1 MSTRDD
7 DDFAREIESH
17 LELEADRLAAE
28 GHSREAAR
36 DAARRAFG
44 NVTAARERFHDASRW
59 VWLEQL
65 GQDLRYGC
73 RTLLHSPSFAAT
85 TILTLAIGLALTT
98 GVFTVFNAY
107 VLRAFAV
114 RDPGNLHQ
122 VVWHA
127 RDAAGRNLRWRDFEA
142 IRDRR
147 DVFTDALAESTR
159 YVSSKGRPLAAELVS
174 GNYFAML
181 GPDMFLGRPLD
192 PADDRGNAVVLS
204 YQAWAVLF
212 ARDRSAIGRDIDLN
226 GRQWVLVGV
235 LGPRFSGLHGMPRDI
250 WIPLSAYAA
259 VSAPDLLAD
268 EARAIDVSVRL
279 RDGVTPQQAQSAITP
294 LVEQAAGRDRQAWA
308 EIRLQDRPAPLTLG
322 LLALLSPVFAAFAL
336 VLFAGCANVS
346 SVMLARAVSR
356 QREIAVRLSLGAG
369 RGRIVR
375 QLLTEGLLIA
385 LMAAAVSI
393 VLTAIGI
400 QVATAIFFGTLPPTL
415 AAILRTAPLA
425 IDHRVYLFALAA
437 AVLSTLAFALLPAL
451 QASRLA
457 LTGALG
463 AHGSGG
469 QRGSRLRAALVAGQV
484 AISLLLVVPALTLA
498 RNGVMIR
505 SVDVGCDIADVI
517 SINVREGDDV
527 ALARRLSEVMASE
540 PRVQRFALSNG
551 NPLFGPP
558 RKVILESQGTR
569 VPTPFNFVSPEYF
582 ATLRIPMTR
591 GRGFRADE
599 ARTEARVAIVS
610 GATARA
616 FWPGQD
622 PIGKTVRIASAN
634 ERQGDVFGG
643 YSEVTIVGTCADV
656 ISGLIVDG
664 PEAGHIYLPTSA
676 GHRHATSM
684 LARARS
690 PQDLAPEP
698 LQGILKR
705 AAIDPEV
712 FEALPLEEV
721 RTLQVYPFM
730 AASWI
735 GSVLG
740 FIALVLS
747 ISGLFGVLTYTLTQR
762 SREIGIRIALGATA
776 GAVVRLVMRQTAW
789 LTGLG
794 AVVGLAGAFALL
806 KILGTVVRLAA
817 VSLLD
822 GVAFGAG
829 LALVVA
835 AAAIAAYQPARRA
848 ARVDPALT
856 LRADG

>member
-7 DDFAREIESH
+7 EDFARETQAH
-17 LELEADRLAAE
+17 LDLEADRLMAD
-28 GHSREAAR
+28 GMSPDDAR
-36 DAARRAFG
+36 RAARRAFG
-44 NVTAARERFHDASRW
+44 SVTAVRERFHETSRW
-59 VWLEQL
+59 MWLEQL
-65 GQDLRYGC
+65 VQDLRYGC
-73 RTLLHSPSFAAT
+73 RTLLQSPSFAAT

-98 GVFTVFNAY
+98 GVFTVFNTY

-114 RDPGNLHQ
+114 RDPGNLYQ

-147 DVFTDALAESTR
+147 DLFSDALAESTR
-159 YVSSKGRPLAAELVS
+159 YVSSRGRPLAAELVS

-181 GPDMFLGRPLD
+181 GPEMFLGRPLD
-192 PADDRGNAVVLS
+192 DGDDRTNAVVLS

-212 ARDRSAIGRDIDLN
+212 ARDRSAIGREIDLN
-226 GRQWVLVGV
+226 GRRSVVVGV

-250 WIPLSAYAA
+250 WIPLRAYAA
-259 VSAPDLLAD
+259 SAAPDLLAD

-279 RDGVTPQQAQSAITP
+279 REDVTPQQAQSAITP
-294 LVEQAAGRDRQAWA
+294 LVESADGRDRQAWA
-308 EIRLQDRPAPLTLG
+308 EIRLHDRPTPLTLG

-336 VLFAGCANVS
+336 VLFACCANVS
-346 SVMLARAVSR
+346 SVMLARAVTR
-356 QREIAVRLSLGAG
+356 RREIGVRLSIGAG
-369 RGRIVR
+369 RGRIIR

-385 LMAAAVSI
+385 LVAAAVSL
-393 VLTAIGI
+393 VFAAIGI
-400 QVATAIFFGTLPPTL
+400 RVATAVFFGTLPPTL

-425 IDHRVYLFALAA
+425 LDHRVYVFAVAA
-437 AVLSTLAFALLPAL
+437 AGLSTVAFALLPAL
-451 QASRLA
+451 QASRIA
-457 LTGALG
+457 LGGALAAQGGG
-463 AHGSGG
+463 ARWRSP
-469 QRGSRLRAALVAGQV
+469 LRAALVAGQV

-505 SVDVGCDIADVI
+505 GVDVGFDIADVI

-527 ALARRLSEVMASE
+527 ELARRLSDVMATE
-540 PRVQRFALSNG
+540 PRVQQFAVSNG

-558 RKVILESQGTR
+558 RKVVLASEGTR

-582 ATLRIPMTR
+582 ATLRIPIVR
-591 GRGFRADE
+591 GRVFRADE
-599 ARTEARVAIVS
+599 AETEARVAIVS
-610 GATARA
+610 NATARA
-616 FWPGQD
+616 FWPGED

-634 ERQGDVFGG
+634 ERPGDAFAG
-643 YSEVTIVGTCADV
+643 YSDVTIVGTCADV

-676 GHRHATSM
+676 GRRHATAM

-690 PQDLAPEP
+690 PHDLAPES
-698 LQGILKR
+698 LQAILKR
-705 AAIDPEV
+705 AALDPEV

-730 AASWI
+730 AASWV
-735 GSVLG
+735 GSLLG
-740 FIALVLS
+740 MIALVLS

-776 GAVVRLVMRQTAW
+776 GAVVRMVMRQTAW

-794 AVVGLAGAFALL
+794 ALVGLAGAFALL
-806 KILGTVVRLAA
+806 KILGTLVRLAA

-856 LRADG
+856 LRAD